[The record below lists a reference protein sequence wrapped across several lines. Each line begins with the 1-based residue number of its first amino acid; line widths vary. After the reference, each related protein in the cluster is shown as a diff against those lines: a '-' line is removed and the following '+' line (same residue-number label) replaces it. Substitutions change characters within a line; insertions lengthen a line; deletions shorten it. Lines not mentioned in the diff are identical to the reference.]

1 MIKQQ
6 LLLLSLA
13 ASAFPDFKLLTP
25 TVGTFLYS
33 KPRKDSTEDEAL
45 LSCLGLMLEASQ
57 RKSQRIWMPL
67 KKHWTRKSRAFFAL
81 KKETGYGSVSS
92 VG

>member
-1 MIKQQ
+1 MANWLEVILSKLPFDDKQQ

-13 ASAFPDFKLLTP
+13 ASDGGPRFQAAHTNRWY
-25 TVGTFLYS
+25 FLHS

-57 RKSQRIWMPL
+57 GKSQRIWMPL
-67 KKHWTRKSRAFFAL
+67 NKH
-81 KKETGYGSVSS
+81 
-92 VG
+92 